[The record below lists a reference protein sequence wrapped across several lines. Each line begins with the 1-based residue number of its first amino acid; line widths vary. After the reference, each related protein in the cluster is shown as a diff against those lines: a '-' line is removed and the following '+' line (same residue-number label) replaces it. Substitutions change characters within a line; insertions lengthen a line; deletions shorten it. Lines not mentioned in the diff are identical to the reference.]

1 LEGLSRLVR
10 IPALHAGG
18 HGFKSHSLH
27 FIHEFISFFKK
38 QILMYHD
45 MIEAKRKL
53 DNEFQQFDDKI
64 IKTTLIKNS
73 DNINRS
79 VMNIFFYLFNHN
91 KNKS

>member
-1 LEGLSRLVR
+1 MGSNP
-10 IPALHAGG
+10 IPSTS
-18 HGFKSHSLH
+18 FTSLQV
-27 FIHEFISFFKK
+27 FFKK

-64 IKTTLIKNS
+64 IKITLIKNS

-79 VMNIFFYLFNHN
+79 VMNIFFYLFNDN
-91 KNKS
+91 QNKS